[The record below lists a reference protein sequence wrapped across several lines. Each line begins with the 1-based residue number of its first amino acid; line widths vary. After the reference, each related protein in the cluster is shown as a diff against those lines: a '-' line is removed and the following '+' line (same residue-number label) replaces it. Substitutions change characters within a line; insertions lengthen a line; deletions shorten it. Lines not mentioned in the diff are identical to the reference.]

1 MENYQKPKYN
11 KNELKQ
17 ELTVLA
23 LIVWSPFTTSCIH
36 ATLMWMYLKISF
48 MKKGADQYN

>member
-11 KNELKQ
+11 KNEVKQ

-23 LIVWSPFTTSCIH
+23 LIVWSPFPTSRITCPPDVAAFEIKF
-36 ATLMWMYLKISF
+36 YVKR
-48 MKKGADQYN
+48 GQPV